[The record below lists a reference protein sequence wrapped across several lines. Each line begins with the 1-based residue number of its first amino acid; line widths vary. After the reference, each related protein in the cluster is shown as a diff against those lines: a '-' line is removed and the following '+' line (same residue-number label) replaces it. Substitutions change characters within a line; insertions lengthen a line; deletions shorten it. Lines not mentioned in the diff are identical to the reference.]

1 MKKIVYLLLIGMLV
15 LKIFESTDTVRAQE
29 QLAPPS
35 EEEWDLAWRSDGS
48 YLWISEN
55 LRQDTTEGFFK
66 LDTFV
71 DVGDKFYYVDDE
83 KNTVNTINYD
93 GSDRQTIVDAEGEY
107 IEGIIV
113 TEQYLYVKFGNRVD
127 WIAQYN
133 LNGQDGCRFL
143 LGDTLSNICF
153 YNGLLYIY
161 IEYAYSTFCGK
172 VDGNSE
178 LTDTEWGW
186 VDIYDICEESIYFRE
201 YQDNTLYRMNMDGTD
216 QEILNRDGIPGSWI
230 GMRDNKIYYS
240 YENGKRLDSVSFRC
254 FDCLNG
260 ETSELELADFKEM
273 GGVMFDNQLLYQ
285 SGEGL
290 WTYNMD
296 TGENNLLVEDDGT
309 LYELCDIPEA
319 TRPYYM
325 RKQDDIRYLYTV
337 DIETGQEQLLYEL
350 IDKELRAICYAGEED
365 L

>member
-1 MKKIVYLLLIGMLV
+1 M
-15 LKIFESTDTVRAQE
+15 
-29 QLAPPS
+29 
-35 EEEWDLAWRSDGS
+35 
-48 YLWISEN
+48 
-55 LRQDTTEGFFK
+55 
-66 LDTFV
+66 
-71 DVGDKFYYVDDE
+71 
-83 KNTVNTINYD
+83 
-93 GSDRQTIVDAEGEY
+93 
-107 IEGIIV
+107 
-113 TEQYLYVKFGNRVD
+113 D